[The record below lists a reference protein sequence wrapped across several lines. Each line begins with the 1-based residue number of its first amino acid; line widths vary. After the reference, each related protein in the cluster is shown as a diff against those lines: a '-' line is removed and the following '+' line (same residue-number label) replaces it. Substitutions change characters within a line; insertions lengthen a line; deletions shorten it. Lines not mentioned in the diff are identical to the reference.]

1 MDNIIIYG
9 IRPVIEAIKAD
20 VEVHKIWLMK
30 GKRQF
35 LFKEVEK
42 HALKKNIELI
52 LTSNKKIDKISK
64 KNHQGAAA
72 LISPIKYLKFESLL
86 QKNAKKKKQLYLLLD
101 GITDVRN
108 FGAIF
113 RNSLA
118 TGVNGIIVPESN
130 SANINPDTVKASAGA
145 IFYISTS
152 KVKHLNDAI
161 YELKSR
167 KFEIIGLEEKSGL
180 NIFDEKFND
189 RTVLILGSEGKGIN
203 KGTSSLVD
211 KKISI
216 PMKGEIDS
224 LNVSVACGISLYQI
238 KRELS

>member
-1 MDNIIIYG
+1 MDNIVIYG

-20 VEVHKIWLMK
+20 IEVHKIWLLK

-72 LISPIKYLKFESLL
+72 LISPIEYLKFESLL
-86 QKNAKKKKQLYLLLD
+86 QKNAKKKKQIYLLLD

-167 KFEIIGLEEKSGL
+167 NFEIIGLEEKSGL
-180 NIFDEKFND
+180 NIFDERFNE

-203 KGTSSLVD
+203 KSTSSLVD
-211 KKISI
+211 KKVSI

-238 KRELS
+238 KRELT

>member
-9 IRPVIEAIKAD
+9 IRPVFEAIKAD
-20 VEVHKIWLMK
+20 VEVHKIWLLN

-203 KGTSSLVD
+203 KSTSSLVD

-238 KRELS
+238 KRELT

>member
-9 IRPVIEAIKAD
+9 IRPVFEAIKAD
-20 VEVHKIWLMK
+20 VEVHKIWLLN

-203 KGTSSLVD
+203 KSTSSLVD

>member
-9 IRPVIEAIKAD
+9 IRPVFEAIKAD
-20 VEVHKIWLMK
+20 VEVHKIWLLN

-72 LISPIKYLKFESLL
+72 LISPIEYLKFESLL
-86 QKNAKKKKQLYLLLD
+86 KKNAKKKKQTYLLLD

-113 RNSLA
+113 RSSLA
-118 TGVNGIIVPESN
+118 TGVNGIVVPESN

-145 IFYISTS
+145 IFYTSIS

-180 NIFDEKFND
+180 NIFDEKFNE

-203 KGTSSLVD
+203 KSTSSLVD
-211 KKISI
+211 KKVFI

-238 KRELS
+238 KRELT

>member
-9 IRPVIEAIKAD
+9 IRPVFEAIKAD

-203 KGTSSLVD
+203 KSTSSLVD

-238 KRELS
+238 KR